1 MQIDAI
7 EVFHVELPLKMPQQF
22 PTGTFDTLQTV
33 LVRLESDGVS
43 GWGEAGPGN
52 APICG
57 PEWAGGAFL
66 TLRDWLAPAVVGQSV
81 NSGDDLLR
89 LLARFHGNRFAKAA
103 LDFAWW
109 DLAARQQEQP
119 LAKLLDG
126 TAEAVEVGP
135 TYDQM
140 ETIDDLLEAV
150 TNAANAGFQ
159 RIGLKF
165 RPGWDV
171 QMVSFVRQE
180 LPVLPVHID
189 CEGAL
194 RLDHM
199 EMLCRLDDFSLT
211 MIEQP
216 LAPDDLVGHAMV
228 QEAVRTPLCLDEAVN
243 TPEQADMALELKSC
257 KWVKIDPGRV
267 GGLTPALAIYKKCEE
282 ASVPCWVGMPLL
294 TSLGERAHL
303 ALATKPNFT
312 YPADHVP
319 AAQML
324 VYDLAERVLPVL
336 DNEGRR
342 RVPMWSQPGIGAD
355 PDAGVLKEYTLAS
368 VKL

>member
-1 MQIDAI
+1 MHIEAI
-7 EVFHVELPLKMPQQF
+7 EIFHLELPLKMPQQF

-33 LVRLESDGVS
+33 LVRLESGGVC

-52 APICG
+52 APIGG

-66 TLRDWLAPAVVGQSV
+66 TIRDWLAPALVGQSV
-81 NSGDDLLR
+81 DSGEELQR
-89 LLARFHGNRFAKAA
+89 LLSRFQENRFAKAA

-126 TAEAVEVGP
+126 QAEAVEVGP

-140 ETIDDLLEAV
+140 ETIDELLETV
-150 TNAANAGFQ
+150 THAASAGFQ

-171 QMVSFVRQE
+171 QMVNFVRQE

-216 LAPDDLVGHAMV
+216 LPPDDLVGHAMV

-267 GGLTPALAIYKKCEE
+267 GGLTRALAISKKCEE
-282 ASVPCWVGMPLL
+282 GSVPCWVGMPLL
-294 TSLGERAHL
+294 SALGERTYL
-303 ALATKPNFT
+303 SLATRPNFT
-312 YPADHVP
+312 YPADHLP
-319 AAQML
+319 ATQML
-324 VYDLAERVLPVL
+324 VCDLAERALPAA
-336 DNEGRR
+336 DAEGRQ
-342 RVPMWSQPGIGAD
+342 RVAMWSQPGIGVD
-355 PDAGVLKEYTLAS
+355 PDPALLKEYSRAT